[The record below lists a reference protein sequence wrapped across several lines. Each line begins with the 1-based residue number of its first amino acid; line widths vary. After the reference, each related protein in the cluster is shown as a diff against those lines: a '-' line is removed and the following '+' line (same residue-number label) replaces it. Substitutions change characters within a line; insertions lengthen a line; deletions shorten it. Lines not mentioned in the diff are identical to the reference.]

1 MGSAEAEALEQQLR
15 RAIDDEDWGG
25 VIRLVEAEW
34 PVLMAVAVSALDAA
48 LHALPPEM
56 WVAHPTAAA
65 VRECRLN
72 VHGDTSDLD
81 RLAMNT
87 LLPSQPSDLRKVG
100 RSGSARR
107 AMSTAAAFMLAYR
120 LHGQYRKA
128 LHFATITEE
137 LTRHARVAQPGRI
150 AIRVPSAIL
159 QVGITRLLA
168 GDYHRA
174 SLLLREAY
182 ELRDETWDGRVGGD
196 AAGKLALLFAT
207 RGQTIEAERWLSRHD
222 HGARSLGWMI
232 PLVQLSAKVA
242 AVLISVDRL
251 DQSAAEAA
259 LRELELQVNRER
271 SWAPF
276 VTYARSRYDL
286 LWGDPRA
293 ALNRIDRTRA
303 FTGAQHRSAGIEP
316 RLDAV
321 KADLLLAVGRTGEAQ
336 ELLADRQSSPD
347 LAPVA
352 ARLALLADRRSAA
365 REHIAAG
372 LAADEIDLRAQIDLL
387 ITSAVAEDS
396 PVSGHRH
403 LQQAIAA
410 AAHNHSYSSFA
421 LARRS
426 SLNDVVTAM
435 DTADRAKVEKILSR
449 APEPLPQS
457 IDLVELTSTE
467 EKVLAL
473 LAAGEPRPKM
483 AQLLFVSE
491 NTVKFHVR
499 NLYRK
504 LGADSREDA
513 LARAHQLR
521 LLPINDA

>member
-1 MGSAEAEALEQQLR
+1 
-15 RAIDDEDWGG
+15 
-25 VIRLVEAEW
+25 
-34 PVLMAVAVSALDAA
+34 
-48 LHALPPEM
+48 
-56 WVAHPTAAA
+56 
-65 VRECRLN
+65 
-72 VHGDTSDLD
+72 
-81 RLAMNT
+81 
-87 LLPSQPSDLRKVG
+87 
-100 RSGSARR
+100 
-107 AMSTAAAFMLAYR
+107 MSTAAAFMLAYR

-137 LTRHARVAQPGRI
+137 LTRHACVAQPGRI

-168 GDYHRA
+168 GEYHRA

-196 AAGKLALLFAT
+196 AAGKLALLFAI
-207 RGQTIEAERWLSRHD
+207 RGHTVEAERWLSRHD
-222 HGARSLGWMI
+222 HGAGSLGWMV

-242 AVLISVDRL
+242 AVLIAVDRL
-251 DQSAAEAA
+251 DQAASETA
-259 LRELELQVNRER
+259 LRELEIQVNRER

-286 LWGDPRA
+286 LWGDPRT

-303 FTGAQHRSAGIEP
+303 FTGVYHRTAGIEP

-321 KADLLLAVGRTGEAQ
+321 RADLLLAVGRTSEAQ
-336 ELLADRQSSPD
+336 ELLAERQDSPH

-352 ARLALLADRRSAA
+352 ARLALLADKKPAA

-372 LAADEIDLRAQIDLL
+372 LAADEVDLRSQVDLL
-387 ITSAVAEDS
+387 ITSALAEDS
-396 PVSGHRH
+396 PATGRRH
-403 LQQAIAA
+403 LQQAITAA
-410 AAHNHSYSSFA
+410 AQGHSYSSFA

-426 SLNDVVTAM
+426 SLVDVVNAM
-435 DTADRAKVEKILSR
+435 DTSDRARAEKFLSM
-449 APEPLPQS
+449 APEPLPLT
-457 IDLVELTSTE
+457 IDLVELTATE

-473 LAAGEPRPKM
+473 LAAGEPRPRM

-513 LARAHQLR
+513 LARAHHLR
-521 LLPINDA
+521 LLQTTDA